1 MNYTDIMALLSKYSP
16 EEIAESFS
24 KELNAA
30 VKKQEEEKKA
40 KEKTRL
46 TAATNFLSSL
56 NEFFTICYPDS
67 NIEINI
73 TAEELLES
81 FDEFIPEMKKINI
94 ALNSIAEACQP
105 STFAAVPKSIT
116 DSIASIPKP
125 TIDPIASFL
134 RAYDL

>member
-46 TAATNFLSSL
+46 TAATNFLSAL
-56 NEFFTICYPDS
+56 NEFFAICYPDS

-73 TAEELLES
+73 TAEELLEN
-81 FDEFIPEMKKINI
+81 FDEFIPEMKKINN
-94 ALNSIAEACQP
+94 AL
-105 STFAAVPKSIT
+105 
-116 DSIASIPKP
+116 DSIAKAFEPSTLAAVPKP

-134 RAYDL
+134 RTYNL

>member
-40 KEKTRL
+40 KEKVRL
-46 TAATNFLSSL
+46 TAAINFLSSL
-56 NEFFTICYPDS
+56 NEFFAVCYPDS

-116 DSIASIPKP
+116 DSIASIPKS
-125 TIDPIASFL
+125 TVDPIASFL
-134 RAYDL
+134 RTYNL

>member
-40 KEKTRL
+40 KEKVRL
-46 TAATNFLSSL
+46 TAAINFLSSL
-56 NEFFTICYPDS
+56 NEFFAVCYPDS

-81 FDEFIPEMKKINI
+81 FDEFIPEMKK
-94 ALNSIAEACQP
+94 LNTVLDSITKTFEP
-105 STFAAVPKSIT
+105 STLAAVPKST
-116 DSIASIPKP
+116 V
-125 TIDPIASFL
+125 DPIASFL
-134 RAYDL
+134 RTYNL

>member
-46 TAATNFLSSL
+46 TAATNFLSAL
-56 NEFFTICYPDS
+56 NEFFEICYPDS

-81 FDEFIPEMKKINI
+81 FDEFIPEMKKFNAILDSVAKTFEPS
-94 ALNSIAEACQP
+94 AL
-105 STFAAVPKSIT
+105 AAVPKSVS
-116 DSIASIPKP
+116 DSISAIPNS
-125 TIDPIASFL
+125 TVDPITSFL
-134 RAYDL
+134 RTYNL